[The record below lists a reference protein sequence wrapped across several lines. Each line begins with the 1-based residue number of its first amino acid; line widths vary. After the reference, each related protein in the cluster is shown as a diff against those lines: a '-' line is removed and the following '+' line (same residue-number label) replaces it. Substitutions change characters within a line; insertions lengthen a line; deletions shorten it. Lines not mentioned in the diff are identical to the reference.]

1 LADTKG
7 EFENLEEAFKA
18 LDTFLSTI
26 ILPSLAGGQPN
37 GHQRALRVA
46 TGPLNPFNRM
56 ET

>member
-26 ILPSLAGGQPN
+26 ILPSLAEGQPN
-37 GHQRALRVA
+37 GHQRVL
-46 TGPLNPFNRM
+46 
-56 ET
+56 